1 MISPRRTLT
10 TIGLSIRDELRV
22 KSLLQIVE
30 GKTAAPWIYIEEVQ
44 ADLALCEP
52 ESALARVVIEQSASN
67 RPRRCVMLLRQ
78 GAECPPGITSV
89 FSPLGVRELIALL
102 DGVTGAH
109 PAEENHSL
117 QPPRPAAVASNASL
131 LESLRQITTSQ
142 ADGRSHHISI
152 GETSLWVLPNQTV
165 VLSNAA
171 LTAEHVA
178 TLANGRDVAV
188 EAFAHLEPNVADT
201 HVHRCP
207 LPVLLWNCAMAAD
220 TAGRGSSPNSTYSLK
235 RWPDFGRFPHSQWH
249 LRLTALMIR
258 EAFSA
263 QQMSVL
269 IEQPVA
275 KIEAF
280 LHACDAIG
288 LLVTNL
294 ASESRSADSTAP
306 QATDRAEKPGRW
318 FSIFQSFRQ
327 ALNIGS
333 GRG

>member
-1 MISPRRTLT
+1 MIAPPRTLT

-30 GKTAAPWIYIEEVQ
+30 GKTAAPWIYVEEVQ

-52 ESALARVVIEQSASN
+52 ESALARVIIEQSARNNS
-67 RPRRCVMLLRQ
+67 RRCVMLLRQ
-78 GAECPPGITSV
+78 GAECPPGITCV
-89 FSPLGVRELIALL
+89 FSPLGVRELITLL
-102 DGVTGAH
+102 DGVTDTH
-109 PAEENHSL
+109 PAEEN
-117 QPPRPAAVASNASL
+117 QPLEHPRPVATALSAPL
-131 LESLRQITTSQ
+131 LEHLRQITTH
-142 ADGRSHHISI
+142 ADGRTHRITN
-152 GETSLWVLPNQTV
+152 GATSLWVLPNQTV

-171 LTAEHVA
+171 LAPEHVA
-178 TLANGRDVAV
+178 TLANRRDFEV

-207 LPVLLWNCAMAAD
+207 LPVLLWNCAIAAD
-220 TAGRGSSPNSTYSLK
+220 TADRSSPPTATYSLK
-235 RWPDFGRFPHSQWH
+235 RWPDFGRFAHSPWH

-269 IEQPVA
+269 IGQPVP

-280 LHACDAIG
+280 LHACDSIG

-294 ASESRSADSTAP
+294 ASEALPSNSMAP
-306 QATDRAEKPGRW
+306 QATERAEKPGRW
-318 FSIFQSFRQ
+318 FSLFQSFRQ
-327 ALNIGS
+327 ALNMGG